1 MPVETS
7 QLLAYVFGFA
17 LVATRVTGAFYF
29 VPIPGIDQVSW
40 QAKTLLILAITFS
53 LFTLWPRPDP
63 AQHAIAAVL
72 VSGMIKEATIG
83 MGLGLIVMLST
94 ECLGFCFHMV
104 GLQAGFTFAST
115 IDPNTQADSPVLEV
129 MGRTVAGLLFFAMG
143 LHHAVIRAFAAS
155 LQSHPAGSWALGPGI
170 IEPVIRLFQVML
182 STGLRLAMPVVVSM
196 VLIDVALALI
206 GRVNSHLQLLH
217 LAFPVKLAA
226 SLVLVA
232 WILITIPSVFGELAT
247 HVLNVLRQAM
257 GA

>member
-1 MPVETS
+1 MPIETS

-40 QAKTLLILAITFS
+40 QAKTLIILAITFS
-53 LFTLWPRPDP
+53 LFTLWPTPDP
-63 AQHAIAAVL
+63 AQHAIVAVL

-83 MGLGLIVMLST
+83 LGMGLIVLLST

-115 IDPNTQADSPVLEV
+115 IDPNTQADSPVLEI
-129 MGRTVAGLLFFAMG
+129 MGRTVAGLLFFVLG

-155 LQSHPAGSWALGPGI
+155 LRAHPAGSWALGPGI
-170 IEPVIRLFQVML
+170 IEPVIALFQVML
-182 STGLRLAMPVVVSM
+182 ATGLRLAMPVIVSM

-232 WILITIPSVFGELAT
+232 WILITIPSVYGELAT

-257 GA
+257 GV